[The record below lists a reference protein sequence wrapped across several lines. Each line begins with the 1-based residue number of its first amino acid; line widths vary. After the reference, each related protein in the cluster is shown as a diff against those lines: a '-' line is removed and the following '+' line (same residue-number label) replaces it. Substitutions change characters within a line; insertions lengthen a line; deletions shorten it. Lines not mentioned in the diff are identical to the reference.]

1 MTENDETFHRLQIA
15 VRVRYEKLHLNHAGS
30 TVTHRR
36 VRVRVPM
43 DTETPT
49 SRNDTVDVCDA
60 EPRGTRWPR
69 ACGATSAR
77 EDFSGHFRALVDLR
91 TDDTHSAETSAQIE
105 KDLPRVGSAFESLD
119 LSTPGSADWSAL
131 RRVLLAFVS
140 HKPDVGYVQSMHS
153 IAAFLLLAGL
163 DEEHAFWCL
172 VKMVEEI
179 VPGYFDEGMAAAKLD
194 QRVFSRILRER
205 TPAVGLH
212 LSALGQDEI
221 ILAIMSSQWLLTL
234 FVNVLP
240 TDVTMKIWDEMFE
253 ARHRAALFASCV
265 ALLEQNSAA
274 ILETTEMGEAIEL
287 LQKVGESLKNDED
300 GSRKKDF
307 IDRVYALL
315 ASDLSPAKVDQL
327 TARVRGKQR
336 RPSDVRLPKAITDVA
351 ALTDV
356 DDLYLGLASTDLR
369 DKLATLEDMSE
380 HAWVTVSLAEE
391 LTQLGSVSSGAT
403 RRQEGDDDASSSMPS
418 PSTGPNGEELNSISA
433 KVVAIEA
440 FVKSLPEHGDEM
452 LMCVKHISL
461 RPLRAVLDSRLGPFC
476 DEITFLYQEFTAK
489 TKQLREAVDRNV
501 ETSPD
506 LSSMVLPSP
515 TYGKSVWPLWSKSLF
530 EDTVEQ
536 AEVTLESLEQIRAE
550 LSWMVS
556 VFVGDR
562 KKEIAPRISR
572 ADEWEDVN
580 HERLEDRTTAEPD
593 DACLSA
599 SSRSHVNEVENRL
612 MEIEAMVKR
621 THEEAVKDLPV
632 LRKNQS
638 ATTARL
644 KQELSA
650 EEDAVNSWAAT
661 AERRNETKQQGT
673 VAKLKHLIQAL
684 ESAYCDPPVED
695 DCSETASASAKVSLE
710 QSHAAETIRLE
721 AALAGIKNVESAL
734 SRRSNAL
741 TREKH
746 TAESVRALSERAL
759 SQTNASLV
767 LVYEAGDWLDREL
780 SARGSDDFKEK
791 FNATA
796 NMVRELSDASR
807 TLCTRILHEW
817 SSFVRKLTSQVV
829 IEYVSIIDS
838 AIQAIADT
846 HAVLSR
852 RDAAHALSSPLTHG
866 LDRDHIDANSP
877 SVSLRSLTSKMEKLT
892 DIAGSKLNN
901 FGNRLRNIAAANS
914 TVVVDGSPLNNPPS
928 IDASSS
934 SPPKTEGTTPVSS
947 GVKQSRLADDRDRLD
962 GRREQL
968 LAKKTWLRS
977 HMMQRGE

>member
-1 MTENDETFHRLQIA
+1 
-15 VRVRYEKLHLNHAGS
+15 
-30 TVTHRR
+30 
-36 VRVRVPM
+36 M
-43 DTETPT
+43 DTETQPCK
-49 SRNDTVDVCDA
+49 DADDVDIDSGT

-287 LQKVGESLKNDED
+287 LQKVGESLKNDEH

-315 ASDLSPAKVDQL
+315 KSDLSPAKVDQL

-336 RPSDVRLPKAITDVA
+336 RPSDIRLPKAITDVA

-356 DDLYLGLASTDLR
+356 DDLYRGLVSTDLQ
-369 DKLATLEDMSE
+369 DKLAALEDMSE

-391 LTQLGSVSSGAT
+391 LTQLGSVSSVAN
-403 RRQEGDDDASSSMPS
+403 RRRDDDDASSSIPS
-418 PSTGPNGEELNSISA
+418 PSTGPNEEDLNSISA

-440 FVKSLPEHGDEM
+440 IVKSLPEHGDEI

-476 DEITFLYQEFTAK
+476 DEITYLYQEFTTK
-489 TKQLREAVDRNV
+489 TKQLREAVDRNF
-501 ETSPD
+501 EMSPD
-506 LSSMVLPSP
+506 LSTMVLPSP
-515 TYGKSVWPLWSKSLF
+515 TYGKSVWPLWSRSLF

-562 KKEIAPRISR
+562 KKEIAPHISR
-572 ADEWEDVN
+572 VDEWEDIN

-644 KQELSA
+644 KKELSA

-673 VAKLKHLIQAL
+673 VAKLKHLIREL

-695 DCSETASASAKVSLE
+695 DCNEMGSASAKASLE
-710 QSHAAETIRLE
+710 QSHAAETVRLE

-741 TREKH
+741 MREKH

-780 SARGSDDFKEK
+780 SARGSDDFTEK

-796 NMVRELSDASR
+796 NMVRELSDTSR
-807 TLCTRILHEW
+807 TICTQILHEW

-852 RDAAHALSSPLTHG
+852 RDAAHATSSTITHG
-866 LDRDHIDANSP
+866 LDRDHIDSASP

-901 FGNRLRNIAAANS
+901 FGNRLRNIAVANS
-914 TVVVDGSPLNNPPS
+914 SVDDSSLNNPPM
-928 IDASSS
+928 DASSS
-934 SPPKTEGTTPVSS
+934 SPPKAEGTPVS

-968 LAKKTWLRS
+968 VAKKTWLRS